1 MSKREEVA
9 NQIGEWLITH
19 KSTFDAPYG
28 VIPGFANRG
37 KGKIRTITFGV
48 ARHLDA
54 VVEIWSPIL
63 IRLRGQG
70 RLARTIDGQTLHSAQ
85 DVIDFLSSAF
95 NINQ

>member
-9 NQIGEWLITH
+9 NQIGEWLILHQDRFT
-19 KSTFDAPYG
+19 APYG

-70 RLARTIDGQTLHSAQ
+70 PLGQKVDGQTLHSAQ